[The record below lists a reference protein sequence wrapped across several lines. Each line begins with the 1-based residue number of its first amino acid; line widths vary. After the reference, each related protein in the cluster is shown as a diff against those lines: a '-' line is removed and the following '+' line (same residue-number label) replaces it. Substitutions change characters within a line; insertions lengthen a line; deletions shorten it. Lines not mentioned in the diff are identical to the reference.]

1 MMHRYILGLALSLG
15 IGTSGLGDAAA
26 QGAAPATTIAPSVGS
41 VRHVPIAE
49 AAPGTPMAV
58 TATVSRGWEADLE
71 LRFRPVGSVTWQ
83 REVFTRRDQ
92 ETYVAM
98 VPGEAI
104 TPPGIEYFI
113 VTGGPDAST
122 RFASAESPHRVNVFL
137 SAREVRRQKHLERHD
152 NRRAKI
158 RVAGE
163 YVDYGSRTFGDVEL
177 PDRYLRIDGEVG
189 YRVLNFPLKTLSFG
203 YTYLVGDTPPSSRG
217 DDGSCR
223 GGLPEDQCPREV
235 GFRGSGWFQLNF
247 LFTDGVEVDLR
258 GLVMATPEG
267 FNVGGRGELRIGDAD
282 RTHVGIGTELLV
294 DVGYAGYV
302 RLGWDTVPGLPMAAT
317 VEVNNF
323 PAPHRAAA
331 IRLVYDIN
339 HPFKNGIRVG
349 ARLGYQARDQL
360 VGGLTLGLN
369 TSLEF

>member
-1 MMHRYILGLALSLG
+1 MMHRTILGVALTMGLC
-15 IGTSGLGDAAA
+15 TSGVGRAAA
-26 QGAAPATTIAPSVGS
+26 QGPIPAVTPSVGS
-41 VRHVPIAE
+41 VRHVPVAE
-49 AAPGTPMAV
+49 AEPAKPMTV
-58 TATVSRGWEADLE
+58 IATVSRGWEADLE
-71 LRFRPVGSVTWQ
+71 LRYRPVGSVTWQ
-83 REVFTRRDQ
+83 RVVFTRRDQ
-92 ETYVAM
+92 ETYIAV
-98 VPGEAI
+98 VPADAV

-113 VTGGPDAST
+113 VTVGNDAST

-137 SAREVRRQKHLERHD
+137 SAKEVRRKKHLERHD

-163 YVDYGSRTFGDVEL
+163 YVDYGTRVFGDTEL

-203 YTYLVGDTPPSSRG
+203 YTYLVGDTPPSERG

-247 LFTDGVEVDLR
+247 LIVDGLEFDIR
-258 GLVMATPEG
+258 GLVLATPEG
-267 FNVGGRGELRIGDAD
+267 FNVGGRGELRIGDGD
-282 RTHVGIGTELLV
+282 RTHVGVGTELLV

-317 VEVNNF
+317 VEVTNF

-331 IRLVYDIN
+331 IRLVYDVN
-339 HPFKNGIRVG
+339 HPFKGGVRVG

-360 VGGLTLGLN
+360 IGGLTLGLN
-369 TSLEF
+369 ASLEF